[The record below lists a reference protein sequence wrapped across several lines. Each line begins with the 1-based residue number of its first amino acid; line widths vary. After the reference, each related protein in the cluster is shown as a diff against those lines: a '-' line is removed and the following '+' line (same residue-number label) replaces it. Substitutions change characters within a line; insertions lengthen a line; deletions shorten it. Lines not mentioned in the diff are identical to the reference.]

1 LRESLDF
8 RPDLDLDFDLLRS
21 LDFDLDFFLVPTPEF
36 DLRRA
41 GFSFSESKATVSFVF
56 FGFCLSFLSEDLK
69 LRRPLLD
76 FDLDFDLDL
85 DGDFDFLLDLRVDF
99 ASSEAFVVFALL
111 LSLVL
116 SFSTRLSARGD
127 SFGKLNSIEP
137 NLGGAVESKLNLA
150 RAVESKPLLL
160 IQSPSPNF
168 FRRGDTV
175 YENSV
180 ELIREVG
187 SVESRLFPVIQLLSS
202 HFFLEPRRSPKM
214 EFDLVATAMIWM

>member
-1 LRESLDF
+1 LWESLDF

-21 LDFDLDFFLVPTPEF
+21 LDFDLDFFLVPTPEL
-36 DLRRA
+36 DLRRV
-41 GFSFSESKATVSFVF
+41 GFSFSESKAAVSFVF
-56 FGFCLSFLSEDLK
+56 FGFCFLSEDLK

-85 DGDFDFLLDLRVDF
+85 DGDFDLLLDLRVDL

-202 HFFLEPRRSPKM
+202 HFFLEPRRSPKT